1 MSLTDKQKEDI
12 AARKAINEA
21 KRAKK
26 GTRKP
31 SKKVEQAVQDNPE
44 LTTEFVEE
52 ALKAT
57 EEINDGETTPYVS
70 PSESIVDVLEEK
82 ATEVP
87 TEEENVYTA
96 SVDSLELIPNDVGL
110 ENFAEQEQQTSYN
123 PENIKLVIGDNKE
136 IEGFSEESV
145 INVEIEPDC
154 SIDFTNGR
162 SKPAVYT
169 QIGGYSTQEGTYFD
183 KMMREVV
190 YILTLGGK
198 FDRQTAPRFS
208 QRPYIVKMKVPV
220 DKYSDYINRV
230 GYPDYETDG
239 EYYRTSMNA
248 PDFRVLLNFLEQRV
262 GAGWEIDPKQA
273 CMNNSRYVI
282 PFRTRFPVENTA
294 GLHTRVREPIK
305 YTVEELRSM
314 EWDNVKRIAA
324 LHGITDTNHNSV
336 ISQLKDIFEGKVDE

>member
-1 MSLTDKQKEDI
+1 MPLTDKQKEDI

-57 EEINDGETTPYVS
+57 EEINDGETTPYIS

-87 TEEENVYTA
+87 TEEENVSTA
-96 SVDSLELIPNDVGL
+96 SVEGL
-110 ENFAEQEQQTSYN
+110 ES
-123 PENIKLVIGDNKE
+123 IK
-136 IEGFSEESV
+136 EGQFKLTSEELSEIAEKGAELLLNAIPEQLV
-145 INVEIEPDC
+145 KYGKHTEHVEIEPDC

-169 QIGGYSTQEGTYFD
+169 QIGGYNTQEGTYFD
-183 KMMREVV
+183 KMMREIV

-220 DKYSDYINRV
+220 DKYSDYTNRV
-230 GYPDYETDG
+230 GYPDYENDG

-336 ISQLKDIFEGKVDE
+336 ISQLKDIFEGKVDD

>member
-1 MSLTDKQKEDI
+1 MPLTDKQKEDI

-70 PSESIVDVLEEK
+70 PSELIVDTLEEK

-96 SVDSLELIPNDVGL
+96 SVEGL
-110 ENFAEQEQQTSYN
+110 ES
-123 PENIKLVIGDNKE
+123 IK
-136 IEGFSEESV
+136 EGQFKLTSEELSEIAEKGAELLLNATPEQLV
-145 INVEIEPDC
+145 KYGKHTEHVEIEPDC

-169 QIGGYSTQEGTYFD
+169 QIGGYNTQEGTYFD
-183 KMMREVV
+183 KMMREIV

-220 DKYSDYINRV
+220 DKYSDYTNRV

-239 EYYRTSMNA
+239 EYYRTSMSA

-305 YTVEELRSM
+305 YTVEELRSF
-314 EWDNVKRIAA
+314 EWDNVKRIAV

-336 ISQLKDIFEGKVDE
+336 ISQLKDIFEGKVDD